1 MIDRFSKSSKTM
13 RHAVVAQ
20 FPSFYNDEGAGLVA
34 FTEKYFQHLETDV
47 LAEGRT
53 LQETGDIDTAAEKY
67 LINFNNKY
75 TFGSG
80 RSIRNLPSVITG
92 DIRFIIKHIKD
103 IYRSKGT
110 DRGVRL
116 FFRVAFND
124 DPEIFTPGTQLF
136 RASDSTFRRPDI
148 IEITTGAGLTKD
160 QINAYRGQRIVGSVS
175 GARASVN
182 DVFIK
187 RVGSKQYTYMSL
199 NNITGSFTTKD
210 KITLPSPTQSDIAVA
225 PEVTGPVND
234 ATIVE
239 GSLGIPAGTT
249 FTSMDGRELKV
260 AATEFEFVAG
270 TFELRP
276 VDGSKYSNDASVVIT
291 RAPLE
296 DDAIQRGVF
305 KVTVDGLDGL
315 RNVNGSIVQPYLSQ
329 TINSTTMFGVPLVL
343 TDAMSTDL
351 STESRLFGSIQNVLA
366 IDVPQLY
373 TKTPFVRIED
383 IAFSSTQG
391 GTISITNTEVTGSGT
406 AFAGLMLSTMTPT
419 GTANVSFRDT
429 TVYGTGANF
438 TQFSP
443 DDVIRIE
450 DTTGAGRYLTIKT
463 IVDDNELEVME
474 APDFVSHGAAF
485 GPSHKN
491 YIKIADSAGNE
502 VIRVVNNAVSDTS
515 LFLDDE
521 IITTDGLLATSG
533 LTYKI
538 GQSSKHSFDRYG
550 PIVGQDAVFKTILSA
565 GEGSVKKIGILNAGF
580 GYEQAENVSMVSE
593 DLTPQISFTNT
604 DGRGAAAFISLTSGQ
619 VSSVTITNAGSGYT
633 TAPVVA
639 VDGGTGTGAKLEAVV
654 SNGTIASINITNPGS
669 GYNPRSIIIVRPN
682 KGGQSILEG
691 RATRVGS
698 ETSTGLRI
706 QDSDFWQEYS
716 YQIQSS
722 IDGSEYEDVV
732 DGLMHMAGRKLFTK
746 PSIRDTQAR
755 KAVVVDDSVS
765 TS

>member
-34 FTEKYFQHLETDV
+34 FTEKYFQHLENDV
-47 LAEGRT
+47 LSEGRT

-75 TFGSG
+75 TFGTG

-92 DIRFIIKHIKD
+92 DARFIIKHIKD

-124 DPEIFTPGTQLF
+124 DPEIFTPGTRLL

-148 IEITTGAGLTKD
+148 IEITSGADLTKA
-160 QINAYRGQRIVGSVS
+160 QINAYRGQRIIGSVS

-182 DVFIK
+182 DIFIK
-187 RVGSKQYTYMSL
+187 RVGGKQFTYMSL
-199 NNITGSFTTKD
+199 NNITGSFIVRD
-210 KITLPSPTQSDIAVA
+210 KITSLDPTQSDVAVA
-225 PEVTGPVND
+225 PEVTGPVSD
-234 ATIVE
+234 ITIVE
-239 GSLGIPAGTT
+239 GSLGIPEGTV
-249 FTSMDGRELKV
+249 FTSIDGRELKV

-270 TFELRP
+270 TFSLKP
-276 VDGSKYSNDASVVIT
+276 VDGTKYSNQSSVVVT

-296 DDAIQRGVF
+296 DDAIERGKFNV
-305 KVTVDGLDGL
+305 VVDGLDGQ

-351 STESRLFGSIQNVLA
+351 STEERLYGNITNVLSS
-366 IDVPQLY
+366 IVPQLY

-391 GTISITNTEVTGSGT
+391 GTIAITDTEVTGSGT

-419 GTANVSFRDT
+419 GTANVNFKDT

-463 IVDDNELEVME
+463 IVDDNELVVME

-491 YIKIADSAGNE
+491 YIKISDSAGNE
-502 VIRVVNNAVSDTS
+502 VVRVVNNAVSDTS

-521 IITTDGLLATSG
+521 IITTDGLLATTG

-538 GQSSKHSFDRYG
+538 GQSSKHSFDQYG
-550 PIVGQDAVFKTILSA
+550 PLVGQDATFKTILTA
-565 GEGSVKKIGILNAGF
+565 GEGSVKEVGILNAGF
-580 GYEQAENVSMVSE
+580 GYEANENVQMISE

-604 DGRGAAAFISLTSGQ
+604 DGRGAAAFVTLKNGQ
-619 VSSVTITNAGSGYT
+619 VTAVTITNAGSGYT
-633 TAPVVA
+633 TPPVVA
-639 VDGGTGTGAKLEAVV
+639 IDGGTGTGATLDAVV
-654 SNGTIASINITNPGS
+654 SNGTIASINITSAGS
-669 GYNPRSIIIVRPN
+669 GYNIRENITVRPI
-682 KGGQSILEG
+682 KAGQSILEG
-691 RATRVGS
+691 RVTSIGS

-716 YQIQSS
+716 YEIQSS
-722 IDGSEYEDVV
+722 IDGSEYEEVV
-732 DGLMHMAGRKLFTK
+732 DGLMHMAGRKMFTK
-746 PSIRDTQAR
+746 PSIRDTQVR
-755 KAVVVDDSVS
+755 KAVVVNEGV
-765 TS
+765 TT